1 MRVEHTAACKWPLV
15 FTVFP
20 CRTCTWKYHRELSV
34 LCEDSVHAES
44 VAHSIHQASFKPPGW
59 LTGDPIT
66 DGKKKKKV
74 IPNVPRHKSF
84 ALMLCGKPLTI
95 QFQTQTP
102 TIYTVPELP
111 PSPGDFTFIRPHTSI
126 KGRVEGVCSSYDVTT
141 PRRNRKKRGWRV
153 QRESGG
159 SE

>member
-1 MRVEHTAACKWPLV
+1 MSVIDNTFFGIFFFSRLLNCFSFIDKEYQQPMRVEHSAACKWPLV

-66 DGKKKKKV
+66 DGKKKKKSHSQRSPPQV
-74 IPNVPRHKSF
+74 FCTNALWQASNYPIPDPDPHNLH
-84 ALMLCGKPLTI
+84 
-95 QFQTQTP
+95 
-102 TIYTVPELP
+102 
-111 PSPGDFTFIRPHTSI
+111 SP
-126 KGRVEGVCSSYDVTT
+126 
-141 PRRNRKKRGWRV
+141 
-153 QRESGG
+153 
-159 SE
+159 